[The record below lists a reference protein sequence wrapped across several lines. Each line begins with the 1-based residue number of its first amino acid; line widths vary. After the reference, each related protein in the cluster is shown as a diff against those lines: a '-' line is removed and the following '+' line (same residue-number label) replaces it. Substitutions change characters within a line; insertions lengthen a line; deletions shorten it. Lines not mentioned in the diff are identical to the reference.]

1 MENTLKVP
9 FTHNELL
16 QIIYLLD
23 PMHTEE
29 ITVHSLVSFYR
40 SKWDKIILSSSIIMF
55 ILYPTT
61 ARNIF
66 KILSCR
72 VGLATDAKS
81 TFLISDLNIQCWGG
95 THMTYFFMIGLPGLI
110 LYVVGFPL
118 ISIFAMF
125 GSSSGKK
132 LEEKWDDKALY
143 RYSMFLNG
151 YRVEKFYWE
160 CIVALRKSTVTFVGV
175 YFSVMGVYI
184 QTYIGLVIIFAFM
197 MAHVGSKPF
206 EEKALNLLETCALA
220 VAFMTL
226 YLGLMFWSGFLKE
239 DEMVP
244 LTVAIVVMNVL
255 FSIWA
260 LRLVFAKT
268 IDDYVKGYRDAQA
281 LKDRKVKVKPETEGG
296 KNRKR
301 EEEMANANKITSEK
315 SLPPPPIL
323 IDDDNKQNK
332 VSKAEKFWAKGQGN
346 E

>member
-1 MENTLKVP
+1 MFICKIDIDVC
-9 FTHNELL
+9 
-16 QIIYLLD
+16 
-23 PMHTEE
+23 MC
-29 ITVHSLVSFYR
+29 
-40 SKWDKIILSSSIIMF
+40 IILIYIIG
-55 ILYPTT
+55 
-61 ARNIF
+61 R
-66 KILSCR
+66 
-72 VGLATDAKS
+72 
-81 TFLISDLNIQCWGG
+81 
-95 THMTYFFMIGLPGLI
+95 LPGLI

-132 LEEKWDDKALY
+132 LEQKWDDKALY

-160 CIVALRKSTVTFVGV
+160 CIVALRKSAVTFVGV

-206 EEKALNLLETCALA
+206 EEKSLNLLETCALA

-268 IDDYVKGYRDAQA
+268 IDDYVKDYQDAQA
-281 LKDRKVKVKPETEGG
+281 LKDRKVKVTPETEGG
-296 KNRKR
+296 KNTKR
-301 EEEMANANKITSEK
+301 EEEMANANKITSK
-315 SLPPPPIL
+315 KLLPPPPPVL
-323 IDDDNKQNK
+323 IDDDKKQNK

>member
-1 MENTLKVP
+1 
-9 FTHNELL
+9 
-16 QIIYLLD
+16 
-23 PMHTEE
+23 
-29 ITVHSLVSFYR
+29 
-40 SKWDKIILSSSIIMF
+40 
-55 ILYPTT
+55 
-61 ARNIF
+61 
-66 KILSCR
+66 
-72 VGLATDAKS
+72 
-81 TFLISDLNIQCWGG
+81 
-95 THMTYFFMIGLPGLI
+95 
-110 LYVVGFPL
+110 
-118 ISIFAMF
+118 
-125 GSSSGKK
+125 
-132 LEEKWDDKALY
+132 
-143 RYSMFLNG
+143 
-151 YRVEKFYWE
+151 
-160 CIVALRKSTVTFVGV
+160 
-175 YFSVMGVYI
+175 
-184 QTYIGLVIIFAFM
+184 M

-268 IDDYVKGYRDAQA
+268 IDDYVKDYRDAQA